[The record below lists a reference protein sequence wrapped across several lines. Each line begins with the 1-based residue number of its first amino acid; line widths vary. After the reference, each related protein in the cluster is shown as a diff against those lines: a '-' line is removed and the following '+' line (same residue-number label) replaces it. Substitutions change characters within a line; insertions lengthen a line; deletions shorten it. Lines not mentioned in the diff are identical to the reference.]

1 MHELSV
7 TKSILNI
14 CKEQAK
20 IGSFKKIKEINLCV
34 GEMTGLV
41 PSCINYYFNIISK
54 DTIAEGAIINIK
66 NIKLRIRCLECKYEG
81 NMDKYDYV
89 CPKCNGI
96 NFNILNGNEFYLESI
111 EVD

>member
-54 DTIAEGAIINIK
+54 DTIAEGAII
-66 NIKLRIRCLECKYEG
+66 ECKYEG
-81 NMDKYDYV
+81 EMDKYDYV
-89 CPKCNGI
+89 CPNCNGI